1 MDTPSNPESFYINL
15 KDKLYDTASWPS
27 EYLYKFIIKSNP
39 SKVNKIESAIEIQ
52 IKPVNKIENEP
63 TFVPNTNGTK
73 IKIKIKKLAANK
85 KLVLEKNANF
95 RSLIIKL

>member
-39 SKVNKIESAIEIQ
+39 SKVNKIETIFDNIGA
-52 IKPVNKIENEP
+52 V
-63 TFVPNTNGTK
+63 
-73 IKIKIKKLAANK
+73 IKKNSFK
-85 KLVLEKNANF
+85 KRHLFEPFGECGYEKP
-95 RSLIIKL
+95 RGCD